1 MMFTEAEYVSLKGL
15 KSRSPEE
22 ETRWQS
28 VREERSSIKKAEA
41 KRIKRAAGT
50 EKEKEAE
57 RNRVRERRAKLT
69 KEEAATATQRKTDQ
83 RRLAR
88 TKAAKSETS
97 EMLIVE
103 VSENGQVISKISV
116 PVAVDEGAAPL
127 PKLGDVGDE
136 LAEQPTAVAQG
147 LMAEDLSAARGSAQL
162 CEYEIIRERNIAERE
177 LAYKKYMFD

>member
-1 MMFTEAEYVSLKGL
+1 MFTEAEYVSLKGL

-22 ETRWQS
+22 KTRWQS

-69 KEEAATATQRKTDQ
+69 KEEAATATQRNTDQ

-127 PKLGDVGDE
+127 PELGDVGDE
-136 LAEQPTAVAQG
+136 LAEQPTAVAKG
-147 LMAEDLSAARGSAQL
+147 LVAKDLSAARGLAQL
-162 CEYEIIRERNIAERE
+162 CEYEILRERNIAERE